1 MLAQSL
7 VTALT
12 SVWLDVYIVYMC
24 RCAQGC
30 VGVGVLTVFSYAEG
44 FPYVTVAGCVDSVLL
59 VAVRVTGMYRH
70 EEKVRKCELVSR

>member
-1 MLAQSL
+1 M
-7 VTALT
+7 
-12 SVWLDVYIVYMC
+12 
-24 RCAQGC
+24 
-30 VGVGVLTVFSYAEG
+30 LTVFSYAEG